1 MIDFPSSAYIH
12 FPFCARKCFY
22 CDFPSY
28 AGRLEDVERYVRALK
43 REIRQAGSL
52 FSAGRSP
59 APLQTVYVGGGTPTL
74 AGAERLTGL
83 LADLRTVF
91 PLADNAEVTLEANP
105 GTVAGADFERLRTGG
120 FNRISFGLQ
129 AWQDALLLRLGRIH
143 TTADF
148 IEAFT
153 SAREAG
159 FDNLSV
165 DIMLGLPGQTLADVR
180 ETVSRVIGIGAD
192 HVSFYSLQIEEG
204 TPFFDWYAAGDL
216 SLPDAETE
224 RTMYHETRRMLRESG
239 RLPYEISSA
248 ALPGRTC
255 RHNMTYWRAEE
266 YFGFGCAAH
275 GYFDGVRRANPSDL
289 DAYLYA
295 VESGGTDP
303 FSAAHVLET
312 LDRFAQMKEVMMLA
326 FRTDAGVDA
335 SSYLRRFGETPSAR
349 FGNELDRLTAR
360 GLIAATPQGWA
371 LTELG
376 LDFANQVF
384 MEFV

>member
-1 MIDFPSSAYIH
+1 MTDFPSSAYIH

-28 AGRLEDVERYVRALK
+28 AGRLGDVERYVRALK

-165 DIMLGLPGQTLADVR
+165 DIMLGPPGTAKSLLVELLAERVAPRGGRGAHRHESRGRPLARSRAVLLPCSWR
-180 ETVSRVIGIGAD
+180 
-192 HVSFYSLQIEEG
+192 
-204 TPFFDWYAAGDL
+204 
-216 SLPDAETE
+216 
-224 RTMYHETRRMLRESG
+224 RRMPTG
-239 RLPYEISSA
+239 RIAEAGAL
-248 ALPGRTC
+248 ALPIKVTGPSSSTRT
-255 RHNMTYWRAEE
+255 
-266 YFGFGCAAH
+266 G
-275 GYFDGVRRANPSDL
+275 
-289 DAYLYA
+289 
-295 VESGGTDP
+295 
-303 FSAAHVLET
+303 
-312 LDRFAQMKEVMMLA
+312 
-326 FRTDAGVDA
+326 
-335 SSYLRRFGETPSAR
+335 
-349 FGNELDRLTAR
+349 
-360 GLIAATPQGWA
+360 ATP
-371 LTELG
+371 
-376 LDFANQVF
+376 
-384 MEFV
+384 